1 MRPQPLTQAELDR
14 LTDDQLSV
22 LARATQ
28 RLADAS
34 QRTAAGYQRQ
44 ADRMR
49 KAIKIRNR
57 NRRTEHGERA

>member
-14 LTDDQLSV
+14 LTDEQLSV

>member
-1 MRPQPLTQAELDR
+1 MQPQPLTQAELDR

-28 RLADAS
+28 RLAEAS

-44 ADRMR
+44 ADRLR
-49 KAIKIRNR
+49 KAIKARAK
-57 NRRTEHGERA
+57 RRELQG

>member
-1 MRPQPLTQAELDR
+1 MQPQPLTQAELDR

>member
-1 MRPQPLTQAELDR
+1 MQPQPLTQAELDR

-44 ADRMR
+44 ADRLR
-49 KAIKIRNR
+49 KAIKARAKR
-57 NRRTEHGERA
+57 GEGRA

>member
-14 LTDDQLSV
+14 LTDEQLSV

-34 QRTAAGYQRQ
+34 QRTTAGYQRQ

-49 KAIKIRNR
+49 KAIKA
-57 NRRTEHGERA
+57 RAKGREGSRA

>member
-1 MRPQPLTQAELDR
+1 MQPQPLTQAELDR

-28 RLADAS
+28 RLADVS

-44 ADRMR
+44 ADRLR
-49 KAIKIRNR
+49 KALKARHKR
-57 NRRTEHGERA
+57 GEGRA